1 VATGHRRDELI
12 AWSTPPLP
20 DLTIV
25 GAGIDVG
32 RDLTPAARWHIERAD
47 KVLFLVGDAVAAR
60 SVLELNPNSESL
72 GELYDVAKPRI
83 DTYEAMVARILT
95 YVRGGAKVCV
105 VAYGHPGIFAYPMH
119 TALDRARAEGYFAAL
134 LPAVSSIDCLLADL
148 DIDPATDGLQIF
160 DASDLLFSNRHFSVT
175 TPLVLLQVAV
185 TGDPSFK
192 TEYGREGVARLG
204 KHLSSYYGP
213 EHEAIVYEAAQ
224 YSGFAPTV
232 ERTTLSALERA
243 DIGTGSTLFVPPKRT
258 PAVGEEVL

>member
-1 VATGHRRDELI
+1 MATGHRRDELI

-32 RDLTPAARWHIERAD
+32 RDLTPAARWHIECAD

-60 SVLELNPNSESL
+60 SVVELNPNSESL

-119 TALDRARAEGYFAAL
+119 TALDRARAEGYSAAL

-160 DASDLLFSNRHFSVT
+160 DASDLLLNDRAFST
-175 TPLVLLQVAV
+175 TAPLVLLQVAV

-192 TEYGREGVARLG
+192 MEYGREGVARLA
-204 KHLSSYYGP
+204 KHLSARYGAGHP
-213 EHEAIVYEAAQ
+213 AIVYEASQ

-232 ERTTLSALERA
+232 ERTTLSALEQA
-243 DIGTGSTLFVPPKRT
+243 DITTGSTLFIPPKPE
-258 PAVGEEVL
+258 PAVGEEVS